1 VTAGSPVLV
10 LDWYLSARAVLVD
23 FSEAM
28 MTKGEHELAR
38 FGDRFR
44 YHDWDM
50 NVGGWPVELSGPF
63 DAVVSSAAIHHLDH
77 DRKRWLARAVLD
89 HLAPGGV
96 FANYDLFRDPEA
108 TFGADEI
115 HDRTCASVD
124 EATGFLHDAGY
135 ADIMVTARVPRPAR
149 KGEFALIVGR
159 QVGRP

>member
-1 VTAGSPVLV
+1 
-10 LDWYLSARAVLVD
+10 
-23 FSEAM
+23 M
-28 MTKGEHELAR
+28 MTRGEHELAR

-96 FANYDLFRDPEA
+96 FANYDLSA
-108 TFGADEI
+108 T
-115 HDRTCASVD
+115 
-124 EATGFLHDAGY
+124 L
-135 ADIMVTARVPRPAR
+135 RPPSAPTR
-149 KGEFALIVGR
+149 STIEHAPAWT
-159 QVGRP
+159 RPPAFSTTPAMPTSW

>member
-1 VTAGSPVLV
+1 MTHGPGSGGYHWRSEEHVAGWDATRSRLDPLREAGFRTMLDQLSTDRLAPLRIVDLGAGDGRVASLV

-63 DAVVSSAAIHHLDH
+63 DAVVSPPRSTT
-77 DRKRWLARAVLD
+77 W
-89 HLAPGGV
+89 
-96 FANYDLFRDPEA
+96 
-108 TFGADEI
+108 TM
-115 HDRTCASVD
+115 TASD
-124 EATGFLHDAGY
+124 GW
-135 ADIMVTARVPRPAR
+135 PA
-149 KGEFALIVGR
+149 LCWITWR
-159 QVGRP
+159 QVGFSPTTTCPRP

>member
-1 VTAGSPVLV
+1 
-10 LDWYLSARAVLVD
+10 
-23 FSEAM
+23 